1 MNHVWSDQ
9 QLKEAVQA
17 ALHFKRSAEYCSEGD
32 PGKVIPYAILSVHD
46 NDHSFEKDQHADEY
60 GFTSMRNDIF
70 EV

>member
-1 MNHVWSDQ
+1 MKNVWSDQ

-17 ALHFKRSAEYCSEGD
+17 ALYYKRSAEYYEEGN
-32 PGKVIPYAILSVHD
+32 PGKVIPYAILSAPN
-46 NDHSFEKDQHADEY
+46 NDHSFEQDQHADEY